1 MSWIVWLPI
10 ILTASL
16 IVVMGPLL
24 TRHGNRPLPRGVED
38 DPGLELENQ
47 RVALLGQLKEM
58 EQVGGEGQALAMGR
72 ASLEAELAEVYRQLD
87 LGGGRSVQGAAV
99 SSGGDDRV
107 RGVDRGFGAAFA
119 VFAVTASALLYVVM
133 GTTQEIERPHR
144 PPVESAEEMNQLLDQ
159 AWSRLQQEPDNLEGW
174 IRLARSFEVMQRIPE
189 TLQVYGMILQ
199 NHPGNMK
206 ARIGLAELKIQN
218 GQSEADFKEGGEMFR
233 VILAEDP
240 NNQDALWMLGGLAMR
255 GGASEEAAGYWQ
267 RLLAVLPADDSNREM
282 VQQALDK
289 LKKNQN

>member
-16 IVVMGPLL
+16 VVVMGPLL
-24 TRHGNRPLPRGVED
+24 TKHGNRPLPRGVED
-38 DPGLELENQ
+38 DPGLVLENQ

-87 LGGGRSVQGAAV
+87 LGGGRSVQGAVV

-133 GTTQEIERPHR
+133 GTTQEIERPSR
-144 PPVESAEEMNQLLDQ
+144 PPVESAEEMNQLLDK

-189 TLQVYGMILQ
+189 ALQVYGMILQ
-199 NHPGNMK
+199 NHPGNME
-206 ARIGLAELKIQN
+206 ARVGLAEMKIQN
-218 GQSEADFKEGGEMFR
+218 GASEADIKEGGEMFR
-233 VILAEDP
+233 AILAENP
-240 NNQDALWMLGGLAMR
+240 NNPDALWMLGGLAMR
-255 GGASEEAAGYWQ
+255 GGAGAEAAGYWQ
-267 RLLAVLPADDSNREM
+267 RLLAVLPADDPNREM

-289 LKKNQN
+289 LKKN